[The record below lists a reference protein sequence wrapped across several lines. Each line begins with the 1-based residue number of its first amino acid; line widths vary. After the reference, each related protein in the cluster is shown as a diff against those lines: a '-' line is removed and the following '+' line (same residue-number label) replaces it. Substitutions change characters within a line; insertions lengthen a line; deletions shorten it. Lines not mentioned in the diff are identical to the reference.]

1 MHLAVRLLAAVMLLA
16 QPSGAGAAVLVVH
29 AGESIQP
36 VVNAARPGD
45 TILVKPGLYTAAPG
59 DDSVVNI
66 TTDDLT
72 LMGSLGAV
80 IDASGAAYAVLVG
93 PDLAPSRQGCP
104 SKPAVRHFRMRGFT
118 LLRAAQA
125 GARLVGV
132 EHYRLSHSF
141 YLENGAHGASP
152 SCSRHGRI
160 DHNFAS
166 GHSGA
171 SIRADNSETLRI
183 DHNILKNSGL
193 GIEIDNSLNTVVR
206 DNWIIHNSAGVLLI
220 ARPGQ
225 PLPFAENI
233 SVERNWVAENNRADA
248 GAELPVGAGILN
260 IGGDDVVIR
269 ENTVIGN
276 ASFGIASF
284 ANPFSALDPRLEP
297 FVDGLVMKR
306 NIAKRNG
313 AEPDSAR
320 LQTPAADLIFVPDV
334 LDSAS
339 GDRIATDPDPSDNC
353 FAGNH
358 IDSDVPN
365 GITNRF
371 ACP

>member
-1 MHLAVRLLAAVMLLA
+1 MLL
-16 QPSGAGAAVLVVH
+16 
-29 AGESIQP
+29 
-36 VVNAARPGD
+36 
-45 TILVKPGLYTAAPG
+45 
-59 DDSVVNI
+59 
-66 TTDDLT
+66 
-72 LMGSLGAV
+72 
-80 IDASGAAYAVLVG
+80 G

-104 SKPAVRHFRMRGFT
+104 AQPAVTRFRMRGFT
-118 LLRAAQA
+118 LHGAAQA
-125 GARLVGV
+125 GVRLVGV
-132 EHYRLSHSF
+132 EHTRLSHSF
-141 YLENGAHGASP
+141 YLVNGAHGASP
-152 SCSRHGRI
+152 SCSRQGCI

-171 SIRADNSETLRI
+171 SIRASNSETLRI
-183 DHNILKNSGL
+183 DHNILTNSGL

-206 DNWIIHNSAGVLLI
+206 DNWIIHNSAGELLI

-233 SVERNWVAENNRADA
+233 SVERNWVAENNRADPD
-248 GAELPVGAGILN
+248 AELPVGAGILN
-260 IGGDDVVIR
+260 IGDDDVVIR
-269 ENTVIGN
+269 ENTLIGN

-284 ANPFSALDPRLEP
+284 AKPFGALDPRLEP
-297 FVDGLVMKR
+297 FVDGLVVKR

-320 LQTPAADLIFVPDV
+320 LATPAADLIFVPAV

-353 FAGNH
+353 FAGDH
-358 IDSDVPN
+358 IDSNVPS
-365 GITNRF
+365 GIANRF